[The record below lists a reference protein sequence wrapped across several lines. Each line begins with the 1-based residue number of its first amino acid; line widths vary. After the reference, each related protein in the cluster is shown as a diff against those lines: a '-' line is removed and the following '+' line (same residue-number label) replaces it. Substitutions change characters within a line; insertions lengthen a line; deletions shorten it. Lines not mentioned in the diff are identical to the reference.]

1 MEVLG
6 VVPFQPIIFFE
17 LVKGFRDTQMNET
30 KFVGFLT
37 S

>member
-6 VVPFQPIIFFE
+6 VVPFRPIKIE

>member
-6 VVPFQPIIFFE
+6 VVPFQPIKSFE
-17 LVKGFRDTQMNET
+17 LVKAFRDAQMSEMY
-30 KFVGFLT
+30 FVGFLT

>member
-6 VVPFQPIIFFE
+6 VVSFQPIKNFE
-17 LVKGFRDTQMNET
+17 LVKGFRDAQMSET
-30 KFVGFLT
+30 NFVGFLT

>member
-6 VVPFQPIIFFE
+6 VVPFQPIKSFE
-17 LVKGFRDTQMNET
+17 LVKGFRDAQMSET
-30 KFVGFLT
+30 NFVGFLT